1 MLCETTGPTADVPRG
16 VDVAAIYDQY
26 ADRIYSY
33 ALRCRHNPMMA
44 EDIVATT
51 FQRALENLPSL
62 DWPGVPASAWL
73 YRVASNQ
80 LAAHYRRRQTL
91 PLDDTLYADVPDE
104 GGGPEHRLVRGE
116 RGREVRAAVAT
127 LPLLQRQAI
136 VLRYGHGLRYKEI
149 ALILGRSEGTIKQIV
164 HRALLKLRER
174 LAGAGSPIRTPDGV
188 VE

>member
-1 MLCETTGPTADVPRG
+1 MMLRESTSPSADVRCG

-33 ALRCRHNPMMA
+33 ALRCCHNPTMA

-51 FQRALENLPSL
+51 FQRALEHLPSF
-62 DWPGVPASAWL
+62 DWRGVPISAWL

-91 PLDDTLYADVPDE
+91 PLDDTFYAAQPDE
-104 GGGPEHRLVRGE
+104 DGGPEHRLVQGE
-116 RGREVRAAVAT
+116 RGRDVCAAVAT

-136 VLRYGHGLRYKEI
+136 VLRYGHGLRFKEI
-149 ALILGRSEGTIKQIV
+149 ALILGRSEGTIKQVV
-164 HRALLKLRER
+164 HRAHLKLRER
-174 LAGAGSPIRTPDGV
+174 LADDMPMLEAL
-188 VE
+188 